1 MKKTLIKIIFS
12 LLFSLCLPLIS
23 YAETELVAATVIHFS
38 EYEKGV
44 GKNPVTMTITDKY
57 LRIDDSINQDAD
69 ADADNGFVL
78 YDRQEKV
85 IYSVSSDEQQIVK
98 IKRAPVSISSPMAL
112 KVRTV
117 KQAIDKNA
125 PLIGGKQTHSYH
137 FFVNNK
143 LCSEMVTVPGL
154 MPDVMEAMGQF
165 KQVLAGQQAET
176 LRYIPADLHE
186 ACDLA
191 RHIFYP
197 KSHLENGFP
206 LIVQEIDQ
214 PGKDRSIQHS
224 RALINYK
231 KQAVSVGL
239 FVLPDYSII
248 PLN

>member
-1 MKKTLIKIIFS
+1 MKKTLTKIIFS
-12 LLFSLCLPLIS
+12 LLFSLCLPLVS
-23 YAETELVAATVIHFS
+23 HAEIELVAATVIHFS

-57 LRIDDSINQDAD
+57 LRIDDSINQG

-85 IYSVSSDEQQIVK
+85 IYSVSSEEQQIVK
-98 IKRAPVSISSPMAL
+98 IKLAPVIISSPMAL

-137 FFVNNK
+137 LFVNNK

-154 MPDVMEAMGQF
+154 MPDVVEVMGQF

-186 ACDLA
+186 GCDLA

-214 PGKDRSIQHS
+214 LGKDKSLQHS
-224 RALINYK
+224 RALLNYK
-231 KQAVSVGL
+231 KQAVSAEL
-239 FVLPDYSII
+239 FVLPEYSII